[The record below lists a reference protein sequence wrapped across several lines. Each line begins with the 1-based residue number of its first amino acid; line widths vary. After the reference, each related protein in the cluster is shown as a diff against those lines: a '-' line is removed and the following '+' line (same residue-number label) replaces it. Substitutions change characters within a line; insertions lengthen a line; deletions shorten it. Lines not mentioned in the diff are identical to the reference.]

1 MTGWKWVAFMQA
13 PLRRVCAGRG
23 GLPETDC
30 AEEGVGEG
38 DDLVH
43 DGDQGQFRLLAA
55 VAEALVEGGQGRV
68 AADCGACGHV
78 AATLV

>member
-1 MTGWKWVAFMQA
+1 MKGWKWVAFMQA
-13 PLRRVCAGRG
+13 PLRRVFAGRG

-30 AEEGVGEG
+30 AEEG

-55 VAEALVEGGQGRV
+55 VAEALVEGGQGWV